1 MKIQRQELLNLYLN
15 NLGRKMVVVECKEST
30 NESMRSITDLQNSN
44 NGMFID
50 Q

>member
-15 NLGRKMVVVECKEST
+15 NLGRKIVIEECKDST